1 VTNTANVKLPPAVIL
16 AGGLGKRLRS
26 AYAAGPKSM
35 APIAGKPFIDY
46 LLRWLRAEGV
56 EEVVICV
63 GYKRSSIQRYV
74 GKGRKWGL
82 RVSYSIERKL
92 LGTAGAVK
100 NAEPLISSRR
110 VLVLNGDTLVGVKLK
125 SLVEFHQSR
134 PAWATLTT
142 VKVPDQ
148 QRYGRIKLDDS
159 SRIMAF
165 LEKEGSSNQDA
176 SKTILISG
184 GVYVFEK
191 DVLAAIQSDRPA
203 SLEKEVFPKLAAH
216 RRTYGFVT
224 DAPFIDIG
232 VPEDF
237 RRAQSELHER
247 FCLCNSH

>member
-1 VTNTANVKLPPAVIL
+1 MANVKLPPAVIL

-26 AYAAGPKSM
+26 SYAAGPKSM
-35 APIAGKPFIDY
+35 APIAGRPFLDY
-46 LLRWLRAEGV
+46 LLKWLKAEGV

-63 GYKRSSIQRYV
+63 GYKRTSIQRYV

-82 RVSYSIERKL
+82 RVSYSIEKEL

-100 NAEPLISSRR
+100 NAEPLISTKRL
-110 VLVLNGDTLVGVKLK
+110 LVLNGDTLVGVKLK
-125 SLVEFHQSR
+125 SLIEFHQSR

-142 VKVPDQ
+142 IKVPDH
-148 QRYGRIKLDDS
+148 QRYGRIKLDRS
-159 SRIMAF
+159 HRITAF
-165 LEKEGSSNQDA
+165 LEKDGGARKA

-191 DVLAAIQSDRPA
+191 CVLSAIQPCQPT
-203 SLEKEVFPKLAAH
+203 SLEKEVFPQLAAH
-216 RRTYGFVT
+216 RRTYGFIT

-237 RRAQSELHER
+237 RRAQSELHQR
-247 FCLCNSH
+247 FCLCDSH